1 MKKHHI
7 HPDVQMTQN
16 EPASDSTL

>member
-16 EPASDSTL
+16 ETVSDSTL